1 MNDKQIKFIQ
11 EISADMR
18 DFGILDHV
26 ADWIGCQFAL
36 ESNFGN
42 SRIAKTKN
50 NLCGMK
56 VPLLRPSTNVACEGF
71 SHYPSKY
78 FCEIDYVLW
87 LAYNRFSGHDL
98 TNLEHFTMHLK
109 AQKYCPDLD
118 YIERIN
124 NLYQQFKNSTK

>member
-1 MNDKQIKFIQ
+1 MNDKQIKFIR
-11 EISADMR
+11 EISADMH
-18 DFGILDHV
+18 DFGILEPI

-36 ESNFGN
+36 ESNFGD

-56 VPLLRPSTNVACEGF
+56 VPLLRPSTNIGF
-71 SHYPSKY
+71 DGFAQYPSKY

-98 TNLEHFTMHLK
+98 TNLEHFTAHLK
-109 AQKYCPDLD
+109 AKKYCPDSD